1 MGRRGEFGFVQLLR
15 GFYEEEFF
23 TRNRDDAGLADRSRT
38 VLRPELREFCFENRS
53 PGKSG
58 PKCPVCGLTIVRARR
73 PAHGHAYCPKCGAPM
88 FTREDS
94 VMRLVRAKPEW
105 QRQLREFISRE
116 IVKRK
121 AIGEAPATG

>member
-1 MGRRGEFGFVQLLR
+1 
-15 GFYEEEFF
+15 
-23 TRNRDDAGLADRSRT
+23 
-38 VLRPELREFCFENRS
+38 
-53 PGKSG
+53 
-58 PKCPVCGLTIVRARR
+58 
-73 PAHGHAYCPKCGAPM
+73 M